1 MENDIILILGGDGK
15 IAHAI
20 VQKYLDNNSIVIAV
34 DKNEKSRNS
43 NFYNYC
49 NYHYYSAD
57 VTDINQLINLCDEIK
72 KTFIYIDHII
82 SSAGAPSSF
91 EGNSLLELPFE
102 YIDQSIKLNLTSH
115 IYITKIFL
123 PLIKKSTSINKSIV
137 LVSSVN
143 SLKSFGLPA
152 YSAAKAG
159 IYGFMNSIVR
169 ELGEEHIRVNTISPG
184 TVASH
189 EEVESK
195 EKFWGYAYKDMM
207 ALKKFT
213 LPEDIS
219 DAIFSIT
226 HITKAI
232 TGQNIIVDSGQIV

>member
-1 MENDIILILGGDGK
+1 MNKDVILILGGDGK

-43 NFYNYC
+43 DFYNNS

-57 VTDINQLINLCDEIK
+57 VTNVEQLTNLRDEIEK
-72 KTFIYIDHII
+72 NFSQIDHII
-82 SSAGAPSSF
+82 SAAGAPRPVEEKGLYEMTF
-91 EGNSLLELPFE
+91 ED
-102 YIDQSIKLNLTSH
+102 IDESVKLNLSAH

-123 PLIKKSTSINKSIV
+123 PLLQKSTSQNKSIV
-137 LVSSVN
+137 LVASVN
-143 SLKSFGLPA
+143 ALKHFGLPA

-169 ELGEEHIRVNTISPG
+169 ELGEEHIRINTISPG

-189 EEVESK
+189 EEVDLK

-207 ALKKFT
+207 ALKTFT
-213 LPEDIS
+213 FPEDIA
-219 DAIFSIT
+219 DAMFSIT

-232 TGQNIIVDSGQIV
+232 TGQNIVVDSGQIV